1 MALKSIAKRADTT
14 VPEKAENVA
23 PNDPKNF
30 LTLPQMQA
38 LYYRQAEGN
47 IDMNGKML
55 MESFS
60 YNLRNQFE
68 AENTRRKFEILERK
82 EDLKLRRE
90 LLSYQVAE
98 DADGYLQVQLVDDTG
113 KVLRCKRMF
122 AVKHMILTKF
132 YAERD
137 ETQVSIYGLR
147 WDGMAKKKAF
157 FSEESLT
164 PQNFLRVLRES
175 GITPQVAREYKR
187 NLLEGALAFLIKH
200 CKKVKIPLTTGWNYI
215 YGRWKYIEINEM
227 SMKGLE
233 NYVL

>member
-1 MALKSIAKRADTT
+1 MALKSIAKRVNTT
-14 VPEKAENVA
+14 VPEKAERGMSNA
-23 PNDPKNF
+23 PEDF

-38 LYYRQAEGN
+38 LHYRQAEGN
-47 IDMNGKML
+47 IDMNKKML

-60 YNLRNQFE
+60 YSLRNQFE
-68 AENTRRKFEILERK
+68 AETLKRKFQILERK

-113 KVLRCKRMF
+113 KVLRCKRLF
-122 AVKHMILTKF
+122 SVNHMLFTKF

-147 WDGMAKKKAF
+147 WDGMAKKRAF

-187 NLLEGALAFLIKH
+187 NLIDGVLAFLIKH
-200 CKKVKIPLTTGWNYI
+200 CRKVKIPLTTGWNYI

-233 NYVL
+233 NHVL